1 MAAEGRCSS
10 LPLMLVTMKRVPQV
24 AGVRLR
30 FASAV
35 PCQCA
40 IAVFIL
46 RDRDGAF
53 SLSRDPAAR
62 ALASIL
68 RAAWSG
74 RLKSVLAGL
83 WGLIVAGGCDGSAG
97 VARWAGVQGRW
108 VFLGLGGRVVCDV
121 R

>member
-62 ALASIL
+62 ALGMTSAMRNASEPL
-68 RAAWSG
+68 LQLGKHTSSFRGDS
-74 RLKSVLAGL
+74 SVPDDRRTHSPTG
-83 WGLIVAGGCDGSAG
+83 
-97 VARWAGVQGRW
+97 
-108 VFLGLGGRVVCDV
+108 
-121 R
+121 